1 MNENSRRAVVVML
14 LKSLR
19 DNASWGGETH
29 LQKATYFL
37 QDMFKVPSEYH
48 FVLYKHGP
56 FSFDL
61 RDDIGEM
68 RAEGLIEMEIQDPP
82 YGPKLMVT
90 DFGEQYLVN
99 FPRTTGKYRDK
110 AELVAEQLGGKTVIE
125 LEAIAT
131 AFYVINQNKEMGE
144 EGNEVENM
152 RELKPHIT
160 EDEAEDALGI
170 VDQMLEIAN
179 Q

>member
-1 MNENSRRAVVVML
+1 MQVGAARLTSRKL
-14 LKSLR
+14 HIFFKTCSKC
-19 DNASWGGETH
+19 H
-29 LQKATYFL
+29 LNII
-37 QDMFKVPSEYH
+37 